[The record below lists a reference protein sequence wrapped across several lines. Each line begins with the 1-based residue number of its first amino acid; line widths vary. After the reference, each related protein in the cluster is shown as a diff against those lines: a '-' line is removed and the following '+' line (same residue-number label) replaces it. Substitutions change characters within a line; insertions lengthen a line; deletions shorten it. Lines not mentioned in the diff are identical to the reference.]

1 MRVVIASR
9 IYLPE
14 PAAASFRLDA
24 LARELVARGH
34 DVTVVTAR
42 TPSRMG
48 SYDEPGVRL
57 RRVPVLRN
65 RDGYVRGYLAYLSF
79 DVQAF
84 FRVLFGKRPG
94 VIVAEPPPTTGFVT
108 RVAAVL
114 RRVPYVYYAA
124 DIWSDAAASIEVASL
139 SVRILRRVEAGVFR
153 RAARVLAVNEQVA
166 ERVRSLAAGAMVDV
180 VGNGVDTAVFRP
192 AGPTIEAPPYAIYA
206 GTMSEWQGV
215 DVFLRALPAVIAG
228 RPGMRVVFLGQGTAR
243 EELQSLATELGVVEH
258 VEFRDPVSAAE
269 AATWIRGARL
279 SLVSLRPGQGYDFAL
294 PTKVMASLACGTP
307 VLFSGAQESP
317 VRHLL
322 ASAPGDI
329 AGRAV
334 GANVDEVGVALA
346 ALMSGVADSGAR
358 TLLADWAQ
366 SEVSLDAVSARA
378 AESITAASSDAR

>member
-24 LARELVARGH
+24 LARELVSRGH
-34 DVTVVTAR
+34 EVSIVTAR
-42 TPSRMG
+42 TPPRMG
-48 SYDEPGVRL
+48 GYEQPGVRL

-65 RDGYVRGYLAYLSF
+65 RDGYLRGYLAYLSF

-84 FRVLFGKRPG
+84 FRLLFGRRPD

-108 RVAAVL
+108 RVAAAL

-124 DIWSDAAASIEVASL
+124 DIWSDAAASIDVASV

-153 RAARVLAVNEQVA
+153 RAARVLAVNEQVG
-166 ERVRSLAAGAMVDV
+166 ERVQSLAATASVDV
-180 VGNGVDTAVFRP
+180 VGNGVDTTVFRP
-192 AGPTIEAPPYAIYA
+192 DGPAVDAPPYAIYA

-215 DVFLRALPAVIAG
+215 DVFLRALPEVIAE
-228 RPGMRVVFLGQGTAR
+228 RTAMRIVFLGQGTAR
-243 EELQSLATELGVVEH
+243 EELQALASEFDVADH
-258 VEFRDPVSAAE
+258 VEFRDPVSAKE
-269 AATWIRGARL
+269 AAAWIRGATL

-294 PTKVMASLACGTP
+294 PPKVMASLACGTP
-307 VLFSGAQESP
+307 VLFSGAEESP
-317 VRHLL
+317 VRRLL
-322 ASAPGDI
+322 ASAPGGI

-334 GANVDEVGVALA
+334 GAQVDEVGTALA
-346 ALMSGVADSGAR
+346 MLMSGEADSGAR
-358 TLLADWAQ
+358 AVLADWAQ

-378 AESITAASSDAR
+378 VDSITAASSTAR

>member
-42 TPSRMG
+42 TPHRMG
-48 SYDEPGVRL
+48 SYGEPGVRL

-65 RDGYVRGYLAYLSF
+65 HDGYVRGYLAYLSF

-84 FRVLFGKRPG
+84 FRLLFGKRPD

-108 RVAAVL
+108 RIAAAL
-114 RRVPYVYYAA
+114 RRVPFVYYAA

-153 RAARVLAVNEQVA
+153 RAARVLAVNEQVG

-192 AGPTIEAPPYAIYA
+192 AGPSIEAPPYAIYA

-215 DVFLRALPAVIAG
+215 DVFLRALPAVVAG

-258 VEFRDPVSAAE
+258 VEFRDPVSADD

-307 VLFSGAQESP
+307 VLFSGAPESP

-322 ASAPGDI
+322 ASAPGGI
-329 AGRAV
+329 AGIAV

-346 ALMSGVADSGAR
+346 ALMSGVVDSGAR
-358 TLLADWAQ
+358 ALLADWAQ
-366 SEVSLDAVSARA
+366 SEVSLEAVSARA
-378 AESITAASSDAR
+378 ADSISAASSDAR